1 MVFSRHPE
9 GVVALQ
15 LPSWQLFRDEF
26 QVEGE
31 LAHDGA
37 VVGGDD
43 ERVAGKNKSRAK
55 DWEEGL
61 PYLIAVK
68 VSARPEIHYLLH
80 EEAKAIQ

>member
-1 MVFSRHPE
+1 MVFSRHPK

-15 LPSWQLFRDEF
+15 LPGWQLFRDEF

-43 ERVAGKNKSRAK
+43 ERVAGKNKSRA
-55 DWEEGL
+55 
-61 PYLIAVK
+61 
-68 VSARPEIHYLLH
+68 
-80 EEAKAIQ
+80 

>member
-15 LPSWQLFRDEF
+15 LPGWQLFRDEF

-31 LAHDGA
+31 LAHDSA

-43 ERVAGKNKSRAK
+43 ERVTGKNESCA
-55 DWEEGL
+55 
-61 PYLIAVK
+61 
-68 VSARPEIHYLLH
+68 
-80 EEAKAIQ
+80 